1 MVTFLTRGD
10 DVSGLQI
17 EPDPVRGEIRTMDRR
32 VQPPSAVV
40 IPQMVIWASGLLATG
55 EGDRFCGHWDV
66 MVGIHDIGSPGKTK
80 RLF

>member
-1 MVTFLTRGD
+1 MNG
-10 DVSGLQI
+10 
-17 EPDPVRGEIRTMDRR
+17 R

-40 IPQMVIWASGLLATG
+40 VPQVVIWASGLLATG

-66 MVGIHDIGSPGKTK
+66 MVGIHDIRSPGKTK

>member
-1 MVTFLTRGD
+1 VVAFLTRGN
-10 DVSGLQI
+10 DVRGLQI
-17 EPDPVRGEIRTMDRR
+17 ETNPVGGEIRAMNGR

-40 IPQMVIWASGLLATG
+40 VPQVVIWASGLLATG

-66 MVGIHDIGSPGKTK
+66 MVGIHDIRSPGKTK